1 MFSVWQIVDGG
12 TDHCDRAGVQF
23 LWLGAQL
30 GMARHIIH
38 LPVHAGRQPGLQV
51 GNGGAGFGAAD
62 AHFGKTQG
70 FPQFANAQL
79 ERSAI
84 KQGVLI
90 MHAPH
95 LTADFAA
102 ASAVASA
109 RLLIDLPDEA
119 ATQRLGAALAQT
131 VQPGLVIFLEGD
143 LGAGKTTRARAL
155 IRALG
160 YGGPVKSPTYALVE
174 LYVISSLY
182 LYHFDF
188 YRFESAEEFLDAGF
202 DEYFNAAS
210 VCLVEWPDKAAG
222 CVPSPDLRISLQH
235 AGEGRRIEFVA
246 CSERGASCVRQLN
259 IPGASSCAAPAPH

>member
-12 TDHCDRAGVQF
+12 TDHGDRAGVQF

-38 LPVHAGRQPGLQV
+38 LPVHAGCQPSLQV
-51 GNGGAGFGAAD
+51 GDGGAGFSAAD

-70 FPQFANAQL
+70 FPQFTYAQF

-95 LTADFAA
+95 LTADSAA
-102 ASAVASA
+102 ASAVACD
-109 RLLIDLPDEA
+109 RLCIDLPDEA
-119 ATQRLGAALAQT
+119 ATQRLGAALAQA

-143 LGAGKTTRARAL
+143 LGAGKTTLARAL